1 MVRIDERRNSMA
13 TLDTPVRTHVI
24 LPAELLAKIDARA
37 GKRGRSAYI
46 ARVVGEALDR
56 EERLRIFEDMPTF
69 EDPNPDWATP
79 EAADAWVRKIR
90 EESDAR
96 VDELWADHS

>member
-1 MVRIDERRNSMA
+1 MA
-13 TLDTPVRTHVI
+13 TTDTPVRTHVI
-24 LPAELLAKIDARA
+24 LPAELLAKIDERA

-79 EAADAWVRKIR
+79 EAADTWVRKIR